1 MGVKIAV
8 VGGGSTYTPELV
20 EGLCDHHDRLPV
32 DELVLLD
39 PDAERLSTVGG
50 LARRMLA
57 AKGWSGTLRTTDHR
71 REALEGAD
79 FVVVQLRVGG
89 QAARL
94 SDETLPVPFG
104 CIGQETTGA
113 GGLAKAL
120 RTVPLVLELAEETAA
135 RAAPG
140 AWLVDFTNP
149 VGIVTQAL
157 ADQGHRA
164 VGLCNVA
171 RWVQRRLGH
180 YLGVDPDRVALEH
193 VGLNHLTW
201 ARSATVDGIDRLPEL
216 LERFTPEL
224 ELESG
229 APADLLQLLG
239 ALPSSY
245 LYYYYRHDAELAL
258 QRSQGYRPRAKV
270 VAELEDEL
278 LALYRDPS
286 LTTKPA
292 ALARRGG
299 AYYSEAA
306 VHLMASLHAGTGD
319 VQVVDVRNDG
329 ALPGLP
335 DDAVVEVP
343 AVVDRDG
350 AHPLPQRALP
360 PEMLGLVQ
368 HAKAYERLAV
378 QAATSGSR
386 TSVVR
391 ALLANPLVGRYPL
404 AEELAGALLE
414 ANRRFLP
421 RFFSP
426 VDGAVTAVPGD
437 RPAR

>member
-1 MGVKIAV
+1 MLGSTAVGAKIAV

-20 EGLCDHHDRLPV
+20 EGLCDHEDRLPV

-39 PDAERLSTVGG
+39 PDPERLAAVGG
-50 LARRMLA
+50 MAGRMLA
-57 AKGWSGTLRTTDHR
+57 AKGWRGTLRTTDR
-71 REALEGAD
+71 RPEALEGAD

-89 QAARL
+89 QTARL

-157 ADQGHRA
+157 ADEGHRA
-164 VGLCNVA
+164 IGLCNVA
-171 RWVQRRLGH
+171 RWVQRRLGR
-180 YLGVDPDRVALEH
+180 YLEVDPDRVVLEH

-201 ARSATVDGIDRLPEL
+201 ARSAKVDGVDRLPDL
-216 LERFTPEL
+216 LGRFTPEL

-229 APADLLQLLG
+229 APADLLHLLG

-258 QRSQGYRPRAKV
+258 QRSEGYRPRAQV
-270 VAELEDEL
+270 VAELEAEL
-278 LALYRDPS
+278 LSEYRDPDV
-286 LTTKPA
+286 TTKPA

-299 AYYSEAA
+299 AYYSESA
-306 VHLMASLHAGTGD
+306 VRLMASLRAGTGD

-343 AVVDRDG
+343 AVVDHEG
-350 AHPLPQRALP
+350 AHPVAQRALP

-368 HAKAYERLAV
+368 QAKAYERLAV
-378 QAATSGSR
+378 LAATSGSR
-386 TSVVR
+386 QAVVR

-404 AEELAGALLE
+404 AEELTGALLD

-421 RFFSP
+421 RFFP
-426 VDGAVTAVPGD
+426 PEG
-437 RPAR
+437 